1 MTPSKPTDPLP
12 SSVTPVDF
20 MEKGS
25 LERALSATARTQPMQ
40 GFDAEYT
47 DIVDYILRCTHRI
60 WEEKGVGLIYSHY
73 SHNCVIHTAYG
84 TTYGREQVVADTLRH
99 LAAFP
104 DRKLYGDDV
113 IWNGDD
119 QSGFHTSHRIL
130 TTAQHT
136 GYGSYGTPTGRRLR
150 YRTVA
155 HCLVR
160 ENMIVEEWLVRDT
173 LSIARQLGLDPFQLA
188 QQMATA
194 DPYPELRP
202 EGDLSLGRGQLPPT
216 PYTSSTGFGSRNSD
230 LQNFDLEDFVRDT
243 WQSVWNGRMLNL
255 VNKRYHP
262 SFEGYWPDNRK
273 LHGPAE
279 QLQVI
284 LGVLATFSDAVLT
297 VDHLS
302 ANGNEASGH
311 RVAVRWTLTGTHD
324 GHSIYGPPSGKRIR
338 ILGISHQHIQ
348 GGRIVREWTVYD
360 GLALLKQLASPLE

>member
-1 MTPSKPTDPLP
+1 MTQSNPANPLP
-12 SSVTPVDF
+12 SSVPPVDF
-20 MEKGS
+20 MKKGS
-25 LERALSATARTQPMQ
+25 LEHTLSASVRTQSMQ

-84 TTYGREQVVADTLRH
+84 TTYGREAVVADTLRH

-113 IWNGDD
+113 IWSGDD
-119 QSGFHTSHRIL
+119 QLGFHTSHRIL
-130 TTAQHT
+130 TTAKHT
-136 GYGSYGTPTGRRLR
+136 GYGSYGAPTGRRLR

-173 LSIARQLGLDPFQLA
+173 LSLVRQLGLDPFELA
-188 QQMATA
+188 QQMAVS

-202 EGDLSLGRGQLPPT
+202 EGDLSLGRGQFPPLSYT
-216 PYTSSTGFGSRNSD
+216 PVVSGS
-230 LQNFDLEDFVRDT
+230 FDLEDFVRDT

-255 VNKRYHP
+255 VNERYHP

-279 QLQVI
+279 QVQAM

-297 VDHLS
+297 LDHLCI
-302 ANGNEASGH
+302 NGDEASGY
-311 RVAVRWTLTGTHD
+311 RAAVRWTLNGTHD
-324 GHSIYGPPSGKRIR
+324 GHSIYGPPSGKRVR
-338 ILGISHQHIQ
+338 ILGISHQHILER
-348 GGRIVREWTVYD
+348 RILREWTVYD